1 MNKTLA
7 FIVMMSATA
16 AAARAQGGPP
26 EPNCSMSPI
35 NSCQAKVDLFD
46 YLAPQVGMLV
56 TGGNPTPGQG
66 GTLNGFGH
74 FSAGLRVETIQGSLP
89 DFRGYAPDFSA
100 TPHKFPTQSSFIPLP
115 VVDGTL
121 GIYAGYPLGVTR
133 VGGIDLVGDAT
144 WLPEF
149 SGGSTGLELP
159 NGGFTFGYG
168 ARVGL
173 LQEGLLTPGVGFTW
187 VRHELPTMAIHG
199 NAATTSLRI
208 DDIDL
213 ATTGWRVTASKSLIA
228 FSVAAG
234 AGQDRY
240 RSSATINKTNGPSTT
255 FPFSIGQ
262 RVTRTSW
269 FGDLSMNVLM
279 AKVVAEIG
287 GVSGGTIR
295 TYNSFG
301 GKDADALRLYGSLGV
316 RVGL

>member
-1 MNKTLA
+1 MKSTLA
-7 FIVMMSATA
+7 VVAMISIAATA
-16 AAARAQGGPP
+16 AHAQGGPP
-26 EPNCSMSPI
+26 EGNCAMSPL

-46 YLAPQVGMLV
+46 YLAPQVGLLV
-56 TGGNPTPGQG
+56 GGGNPAPGQG
-66 GTLNGFGH
+66 GVLNGFGH
-74 FSAGLRVETIQGSLP
+74 FSAGIRVEAIQGSLP

-100 TPHKFPTQSSFIPLP
+100 TSHKFPTKSSLIPLP
-115 VVDGTL
+115 IVDGIL
-121 GIYAGYPLGVTR
+121 GVYAGYPLGVTR

-144 WLPEF
+144 WLPEA

-173 LQEGLLTPGVGFTW
+173 VEEGLLTPDVGFTW
-187 VRHELPTMAIHG
+187 LRHELPTMAIHG

-208 DDIDL
+208 DDIDMT
-213 ATTGWRVTASKSLIA
+213 TTGWRVTASKSLIT
-228 FSVAAG
+228 FTVAAG

-240 RSSATINKTNGPSTT
+240 RSTATINKTSGPSTT
-255 FPFSIGQ
+255 FPFTIGQ
-262 RVTRTSW
+262 RVARTSW
-269 FGDLSMNVLM
+269 FGDVSMNILM

-287 GVSGGTIR
+287 GVSGGTIK

-301 GKDADALRLYGSLGV
+301 GKAADALRLYGSLGV